1 MANVVELDDS
11 NFVQTISSQ
20 PLVLVD
26 IYASWCGPCRLFA
39 PIFEKV
45 SEKYKGQIPFYKID
59 GDDNP
64 NCRDD
69 LTIDNLPFIAAYRDG
84 KFVKGVS
91 TSTEEGLEEFIRS
104 LHS

>member
-11 NFVQTISSQ
+11 NFTQTIESQ

-39 PIFEKV
+39 PIFEQV
-45 SEKYKGQIPFYKID
+45 SEKYKGRIPFYKID

-64 NCRDD
+64 NCRDE